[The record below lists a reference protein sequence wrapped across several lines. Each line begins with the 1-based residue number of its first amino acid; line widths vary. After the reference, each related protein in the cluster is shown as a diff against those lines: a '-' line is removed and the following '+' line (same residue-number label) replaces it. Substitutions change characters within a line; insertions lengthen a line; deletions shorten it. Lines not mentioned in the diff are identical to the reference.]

1 MSSIATAAA
10 RFLYDGVNDNSGAV
24 IKHER
29 PIFSDHSPKV
39 YIFANKGPREDFAGG
54 LSVLSSVFG
63 TDAFDPKNPY
73 FNSATLQLQI
83 FGKAGND
90 VTVQRLIPT
99 DAGVPANK
107 RIYVDLLAADIPVYK
122 RYNDGSIQRDVN
134 GDPIQDGTETVPG
147 YKVKMITEVL
157 TSDFDNASP
166 KPGTMEDADGNK
178 STMYPIMTVFADEV
192 GSDYNKNGIALE
204 VIDNDSVNREFLET
218 TRKLTYNAMVYRN
231 NGVAKIVKSLTGLIK
246 TKFTLEDA
254 VDPLSQENKSIQEQ
268 FVPTYY
274 SKEEGPGF
282 RYPDFGGIN
291 VHQNM
296 LEQVQTMIIEKEA
309 AQLERVVTTVEG
321 DTKIVAGWMDFI
333 ETSEEAVKEKDKGLV
348 NVLNFT
354 STSRVPYYTVEF
366 DKTPVTDVQ
375 EVRLSLKTPI
385 YLEGGQDGTVT
396 WDNYQTLFKSE
407 MEDYLDPYSKKQSL
421 ALNPDTIMY
430 DPGVDLEVKLS
441 MINYTALRKNT
452 SVVLSTWEVTKPN
465 ATWQEQLPIAKAIMA
480 KMALTPESQEW
491 NTPFARGFIVLGQ
504 SKPIGVNYNGYV
516 PSSYDVASKFANYFG
531 NKHGWK
537 TTADFF
543 SKGANA
549 VDTVEIVEPKFI
561 PEPLYDKLYKDG
573 IIWPYNSDRTSFLF
587 PSFRSTYA
595 DSTSVL
601 SNPRVIF
608 AITHLVRVGF
618 ESWLYFAGSDDPQ
631 KVFKSDVENWIKAR
645 ISDSYFDNKVS
656 ADVKIEFTDVDNT
669 LGFSWTIHYTL
680 YGNSQLTVA
689 NGIID
694 VERLANKGVK

>member
-1 MSSIATAAA
+1 
-10 RFLYDGVNDNSGAV
+10 
-24 IKHER
+24 
-29 PIFSDHSPKV
+29 
-39 YIFANKGPREDFAGG
+39 
-54 LSVLSSVFG
+54 
-63 TDAFDPKNPY
+63 
-73 FNSATLQLQI
+73 
-83 FGKAGND
+83 
-90 VTVQRLIPT
+90 
-99 DAGVPANK
+99 
-107 RIYVDLLAADIPVYK
+107 
-122 RYNDGSIQRDVN
+122 
-134 GDPIQDGTETVPG
+134 
-147 YKVKMITEVL
+147 
-157 TSDFDNASP
+157 
-166 KPGTMEDADGNK
+166 MEDADGNK

-430 DPGVDLEVKLS
+430 DP
-441 MINYTALRKNT
+441 
-452 SVVLSTWEVTKPN
+452 
-465 ATWQEQLPIAKAIMA
+465 TWQEQLPIAKAIMA

-608 AITHLVRVGF
+608 A
-618 ESWLYFAGSDDPQ
+618 
-631 KVFKSDVENWIKAR
+631 WIKAR